1 MAHKE
6 SGVSAEAGIPFLKD
20 FLNILQGIKI
30 CRYMGRYC
38 AKKYDNNE

>member
-6 SGVSAEAGIPFLKD
+6 SGVSAKAGILFLKR

-30 CRYMGRYC
+30 CPYMERIIVR
-38 AKKYDNNE
+38 KT